1 MFGFLLL
8 VSCMCAAPGWV
19 LNLSRRGE
27 VASNFSESS
36 GHRIDEFRAVGF
48 RTRFEGSQSA
58 HHLLHQISKPPEK
71 VAADAVGKIQRLQAA
86 TATLGNSKGGQT
98 SPGSRSRCSG
108 TRLSASIQGACGF
121 VQAFLDVPRSAC
133 SVRKRSSTELAN
145 RKFSMK
151 QKSSRAKRGYTA
163 WQRRSRHPQWCSHDA
178 LVFGARRISF
188 CHWPKHKGRGWD
200 EVLPVSKTSHRFRL
214 MPRIQWCE

>member
-1 MFGFLLL
+1 MG
-8 VSCMCAAPGWV
+8 

-86 TATLGNSKGGQT
+86 TATLGNSKAVKPLQEVVHVAQA
-98 SPGSRSRCSG
+98 R
-108 TRLSASIQGACGF
+108 ASVPQSKERVDSCKLFLTCQEARAACARGHR
-121 VQAFLDVPRSAC
+121 QSLR
-133 SVRKRSSTELAN
+133 TE
-145 RKFSMK
+145 S
-151 QKSSRAKRGYTA
+151 
-163 WQRRSRHPQWCSHDA
+163 
-178 LVFGARRISF
+178 LV
-188 CHWPKHKGRGWD
+188 
-200 EVLPVSKTSHRFRL
+200 
-214 MPRIQWCE
+214 